1 MKKYQVEMTK
11 NEAEVDGSAS
21 RNFGYD
27 CENLAKIA
35 KIWLRLRKF
44 GISHNWV
51 GYISHLMTF
60 VTLTF

>member
-11 NEAEVDGSAS
+11 NEAEVDGSGC

-35 KIWLRLRKF
+35 KISLCTNFR
-44 GISHNWV
+44 
-51 GYISHLMTF
+51 
-60 VTLTF
+60 